1 MPSAGG
7 FVCCKLLGMVE
18 DRDRD
23 WVGTWFE
30 LAAERG
36 ESAEIPFG
44 TVSAADAS
52 VAWRSFAHRDVDGI
66 AAMGDL
72 VGVAELPVAAA
83 SSREKPARPL
93 PSPFMRKPSARWRTL
108 DVTKLGAPSG
118 RGHRL
123 LSIESTQ
130 RIRDAAKAAGVSV
143 NSLLAWA
150 LARAVEDELDRN
162 VGPILFEMPVN
173 LRGAPS
179 LAELPPRGN
188 VFATITA
195 DFGLPS
201 AAAVHAAVQTAL
213 GRGEHWSS
221 WNGLNVG
228 REQGI
233 DFVRNAASNAA
244 AGTGFR
250 VGVFS
255 NLGSWERSEPS
266 PAGIVFAPPP
276 AQRTPLAAGAV
287 TWNGRLGLM
296 MIAHANLAEAAPRLD
311 AWLDRWV
318 DAALAAPGAPA

>member
-1 MPSAGG
+1 MA
-7 FVCCKLLGMVE
+7 E
-18 DRDRD
+18 DRD

-30 LAAERG
+30 LAEERG

-44 TVSAADAS
+44 AISADES
-52 VAWRSFAHRDVDGI
+52 VTWQSFAHRSVDGI
-66 AAMGDL
+66 AAMVQL
-72 VGVAELPVAAA
+72 VGVTELPQAAA
-83 SSREKPARPL
+83 SAVERPARPL
-93 PSPFMRKPSARWRTL
+93 PSPFMRKQSARWRTF
-108 DVTKLGAPSG
+108 DAAKLGPPSG

-123 LSIESTQ
+123 LSNESTQ
-130 RIRDAAKAAGVSV
+130 RIRDAAKSAGVSV

-150 LARAVEDELDRN
+150 LARAVEDDLDRS

-179 LAELPPRGN
+179 LAALSLRGN
-188 VFATITA
+188 VFATITT
-195 DFGLPS
+195 DLGLPS
-201 AAAVHAAVQTAL
+201 AAGVHAAVQTAL
-213 GRGEHWSS
+213 GRGEQWSS

-233 DFVRNAASNAA
+233 DFVHNAASNAA

-287 TWNGRLGLM
+287 TWNGRLGVM
-296 MIAHANLAEAAPRLD
+296 MLAHANLVEAAPRLD
-311 AWLDRWV
+311 AWLGRWV
-318 DAALAAPGAPA
+318 DAAIAAPGA